1 MSAPDDGLERPWR
14 RMEDACRPI
23 LESRHAREATWAH
36 LQDQDYE
43 SAIKDT
49 AKSASAPSTACE
61 AYAVLRYLVQ
71 TPDTISDDDRIA
83 AETKALVVAALEEVI
98 ATAEGRSVS
107 DMHARIN
114 FIEQAAANETGH
126 SMIAAC
132 ARSLRRDVY
141 AFCRGSLGEA
151 GEREA

>member
-14 RMEDACRPI
+14 QMEDACRPI
-23 LESRHAREATWAH
+23 LESRQAREATWAH
-36 LQDQDYE
+36 LQNQDYE
-43 SAIKDT
+43 SLILDT
-49 AKSASAPSTACE
+49 VKSASAPGTASE
-61 AYAVLRYLVQ
+61 AFALLRYIAQ
-71 TPDTISDDDRIA
+71 TPDTTSDDNRITTD
-83 AETKALVVAALEEVI
+83 TKAMVVAVLEEVI

-114 FIEQAAANETGH
+114 FIEQAAANEAAH

-151 GEREA
+151 GERTT